1 MNDSEPT
8 NENQGVED
16 FFARQKNAQAAGDSE
31 QRKQWFVEEFHL
43 RSPVEEFQEH
53 AKLEINRLRNGNAN
67 ASDALHR
74 AAADLVLR
82 KLRGDKTEA
91 AR

>member
-1 MNDSEPT
+1 MSTSSD
-8 NENQGVED
+8 
-16 FFARQKNAQAAGDSE
+16 K
-31 QRKQWFVEEFHL
+31 WFVEEFHL

-53 AKLEINRLRNGNAN
+53 AKLEIDRLRNGNAN

-91 AR
+91 VR